1 MGRTL
6 KQSSTKIASCF
17 FWCIIVFVWTEPIL
31 WRNNLVGCK
40 WFDLVVFISLCPFMS
55 MKLLLNYFLWS
66 FFPPFFFLHV
76 FFSLQNKR
84 WHSMMDIDL
93 INVTLE
99 LSCLKIIYIKT
110 FISVFHFLFGGL
122 RWRMLTLVSKR
133 KN

>member
-17 FWCIIVFVWTEPIL
+17 FFVYYCLRLNRAHIVEEQSC
-31 WRNNLVGCK
+31 RMQ
-40 WFDLVVFISLCPFMS
+40 VVRPCCFHFSVSVYVHEIAI
-55 MKLLLNYFLWS
+55 KLFLRV
-66 FFPPFFFLHV
+66 FFPTVFFLHV